1 MMKVEQ
7 PEDTQVLREPSPR
20 STNGSHTS
28 NRPGE
33 AQDQQL
39 EEFISSRSQI
49 SFLEKRTIIIS
60 EHEGRE
66 HTHTNAHVHA
76 HTRAGES
83 EIPVL
88 AVFSITCTRKCQ
100 NAEKKK
106 KQKPNSAPRWK
117 PSHDY
122 SHIYLFFHFF
132 KSTMIIL
139 SP

>member
-1 MMKVEQ
+1 MKVEQ
-7 PEDTQVLREPSPR
+7 PEDTQVLWEPSPR
-20 STNGSHTS
+20 SANGSHTS

-39 EEFISSRSQI
+39 EEFISSHSQI
-49 SFLEKRTIIIS
+49 SFLEKERTIIIIS

-66 HTHTNAHVHA
+66 HAHA

-88 AVFSITCTRKCQ
+88 AVFSF
-100 NAEKKK
+100 KKNK
-106 KQKPNSAPRWK
+106 SQILLTPRWK

-122 SHIYLFFHFF
+122 SHIYLLFQFF
-132 KSTMIIL
+132 KSAMIIL